1 MDIVNGAM
9 LTYGTRDVNAARNIQ
24 KSSEFKI
31 NGDYLSDFKDT
42 FKNESDK
49 AALPTGAAANSA
61 PAFSVKRVI
70 DRTSALYE
78 KSLQMESYIIKIM
91 LSSMRG
97 TLTGAS
103 VYGEKASYAQ
113 KMYDDMFYDELA
125 VTVTKNAGFGLADQ
139 MYLQLSKS

>member
-1 MDIVNGAM
+1 
-9 LTYGTRDVNAARNIQ
+9 
-24 KSSEFKI
+24 
-31 NGDYLSDFKDT
+31 
-42 FKNESDK
+42 
-49 AALPTGAAANSA
+49 
-61 PAFSVKRVI
+61 
-70 DRTSALYE
+70 
-78 KSLQMESYIIKIM
+78 
-91 LSSMRG
+91 MRG